1 MAKAVHIVGTEIMG
15 EPFTLCRKY
24 WVSQVTTTEDPEA
37 VTCKRCANALR
48 KRRLRQTI
56 ERKIKTPPLAEDGGS
71 MDRL

>member
-1 MAKAVHIVGTEIMG
+1 MAKAVHVIGSEIYG

-24 WVSQVTTTEDPEA
+24 WVSQVTTTENEEE

-48 KRRLRQTI
+48 KRRLRRTI
-56 ERKIKTPPLAEDGGS
+56 ERKVPPLAEDGGS